1 MNGRGNAWLPALS
14 RRPGARLRLF
24 CFPYGGG
31 GTTPFREWQALL
43 PAAVEVCPVLLPG
56 REARIG
62 ETAFDRLPP
71 LVAALDDA
79 LAPALDLPYAF
90 FGHSVG
96 ALVAFELA
104 RALRR
109 RGATPPV
116 HLFASG
122 HPAPQ
127 LPDLERRHDLP
138 EDELI
143 AELRRFQGTP
153 EEVLDNPELM
163 RLVLPTLRRDFAVAE
178 TYQHAPEA
186 PLDCPLTAFGGLADP
201 RAGRAE
207 LLPWQEQTRAAFKL
221 RMFPGGHFFLESHR
235 ELVLQAI
242 AGELLSVLET
252 AR

>member
-1 MNGRGNAWLPALS
+1 MNGRGNPWLPALG

-24 CFPYGGG
+24 CFPYSGG

-43 PAAVEVCPVLLPG
+43 PAAVEVSPVLLPG

-62 ETAFDRLPP
+62 EPAFDRLPP

-116 HLFASG
+116 HLFVSA

-127 LPDLERRHDLP
+127 LPDLDRRHDLP
-138 EDELI
+138 EDALI

-178 TYQHAPEA
+178 TYEHAPEP

-207 LLPWQEQTRAAFKL
+207 LVPWQKQTRAAFKL
-221 RMFPGGHFFLESHR
+221 RMFPGGHFFLGSHR

-242 AGELLSVLET
+242 AGELLSLAEA